1 MSIRVKPF
9 EAILGASVTGLDLAK
24 PLGEC
29 EIELLRHA
37 LANYGALRF
46 PNQTLLEKDMA
57 RFASLFGSL
66 EVNVAATATNKP
78 FPEIMTLSNIVE
90 NGVKIGLSDAGQGW
104 HTDMSYSKPI
114 ALANM
119 LYGLKVP
126 TRDGKPLGDTQFAD
140 MGLAYDTLPT
150 DVQHR
155 IENLSVEHDFNKF
168 WEMMRSRPGSDR
180 PPLTP
185 AQRAKKPPVTH
196 PMVMRHPVSRRKVL
210 YCNPGYAIKV
220 LGLEKKESDEL
231 LQYLFDHQLQKRFL
245 FSFQWTA
252 LDVLLFDNIRT
263 LHNAIPDYLPHE
275 HRLLKRC
282 QIMADKVFLD
292 LELHQGPG

>member
-220 LGLEKKESDEL
+220 LGLEKNESDEL

>member
-245 FSFQWTA
+245 YSFQWTA